1 MFETSLKASF
11 LTAAQRTGRGG
22 FVWWLHRDT
31 PAEHTAA
38 VLVSAWSQF
47 GTAHLRCS
55 CWCFKRITS
64 FKQVKEAAPHL
75 YSAVD
80 FPRQCSNRDVENT
93 DRERELGAETWQVM
107 NVCFGDLKHVLIAVA
122 AMDGAVAE
130 NTATRAGHCEYKQPL
145 FELGLVVI
153 RRKYCRI
160 YLLLFFKKC

>member
-55 CWCFKRITS
+55 CWRFKRITS

-93 DRERELGAETWQVM
+93 DRERERARSR
-107 NVCFGDLKHVLIAVA
+107 NVTGNECLFWRLEACFNSSRSHGRRCCREHSDTGWPLWVQAAVVRV
-122 AMDGAVAE
+122 GFSG
-130 NTATRAGHCEYKQPL
+130 N
-145 FELGLVVI
+145 
-153 RRKYCRI
+153 
-160 YLLLFFKKC
+160 

>member
-1 MFETSLKASF
+1 
-11 LTAAQRTGRGG
+11 
-22 FVWWLHRDT
+22 
-31 PAEHTAA
+31 
-38 VLVSAWSQF
+38 
-47 GTAHLRCS
+47 
-55 CWCFKRITS
+55 
-64 FKQVKEAAPHL
+64 
-75 YSAVD
+75 
-80 FPRQCSNRDVENT
+80 
-93 DRERELGAETWQVM
+93 M